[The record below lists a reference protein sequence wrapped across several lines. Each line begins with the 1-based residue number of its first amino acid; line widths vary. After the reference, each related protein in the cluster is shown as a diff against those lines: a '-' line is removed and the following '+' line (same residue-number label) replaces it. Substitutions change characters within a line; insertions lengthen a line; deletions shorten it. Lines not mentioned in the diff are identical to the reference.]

1 MRHRAKILTL
11 TVHLKTHRATRRD
24 RRAPSDRAGSAC
36 SAANSYTRSEERGFR
51 TPLLNATRRLFWL
64 LSAVALILVAAVP
77 GSKAASKDLAPG
89 DAPQHDGLF
98 FSPGTCEQ
106 GPEFCALT
114 IPRAWVPAE
123 IDLVSAALDEIAA
136 SDLGRQIIQRAGRN
150 GFHTLRRFAHAAQLN
165 AQGRY
170 DSAPTIVA
178 STHTDDSHSM
188 RTIDLT
194 DRFFERKSARD
205 HFSGEPG
212 YLLTTEILAHELVH
226 AMDLGQQ
233 YSGTAEFGRVARLGM
248 PIARE
253 READQINLER
263 EQLNADGRYEAS
275 WQVSRAFG
283 VLTMRGRLPSVQAL
297 DSYREAFAEFG
308 AHMILDPNAL
318 RRFEPRLILYFER
331 AVSDAPRV
339 N

>member
-1 MRHRAKILTL
+1 M
-11 TVHLKTHRATRRD
+11 
-24 RRAPSDRAGSAC
+24 
-36 SAANSYTRSEERGFR
+36 
-51 TPLLNATRRLFWL
+51 
-64 LSAVALILVAAVP
+64 
-77 GSKAASKDLAPG
+77 
-89 DAPQHDGLF
+89 F
-98 FSPGTCEQ
+98 FSSGTCEQ

-114 IPRAWVPAE
+114 IPRAWSPTE
-123 IDLVSAALDEIAA
+123 IDLISAALDQIAA
-136 SDLGRQIIQRAGRN
+136 SDLGRRLIERASQN
-150 GFHTLRRFAHAAQLN
+150 GFRTLRRFAHAAQLN

-170 DSAPTIVA
+170 DSQPTIAA
-178 STHTDDSHSM
+178 STHTDDRHSL

-194 DRFFERKSARD
+194 DRFFERESARD

-233 YSGTAEFGRVARLGM
+233 YSRTAEFGRVARLGM

-253 READQINLER
+253 QEADRVNLER

-283 VLTMRGRLPSVQAL
+283 VVTMRGRLPSVQAL

-308 AHMILDPNAL
+308 AHLVLDPSAL
-318 RRFEPRLILYFER
+318 RRFEPRLILFFER
-331 AVSDAPRV
+331 AVSDAQPAK
-339 N
+339 